1 LLQDEA
7 TPGWTEFSCHPG
19 YASWDFSSVYL
30 AERETELQTLKDRR
44 IRQTIDELGI
54 RLVNYQDYRTWMK

>member
-1 LLQDEA
+1 
-7 TPGWTEFSCHPG
+7 
-19 YASWDFSSVYL
+19 
-30 AERETELQTLKDRR
+30 LQTLKDRR